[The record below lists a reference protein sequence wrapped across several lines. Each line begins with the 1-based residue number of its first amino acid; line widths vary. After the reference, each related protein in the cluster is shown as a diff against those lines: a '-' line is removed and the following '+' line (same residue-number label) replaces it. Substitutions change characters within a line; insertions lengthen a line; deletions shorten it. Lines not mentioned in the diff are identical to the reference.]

1 MRASISV
8 YGQRKLARRKVAQ
21 GRGNATSSR
30 FEMGYVAAF
39 SLLFC
44 LLYFAGRLQLFPW
57 AVLVIVVFCLMLHR
71 PSLPVLYSAFL
82 VGNEAASTLILIVWM
97 IGSREAKLGELRDVK
112 LDKVTLFLVLA
123 ILTVSLAQ
131 AWRAG
136 TVANTALSA
145 IYLCILGVLAFSCA
159 QAIEYGAL
167 LRCTRLFIVGE
178 FVVSMVICARV
189 GLAPGDAHYGTLF
202 NAHFFGIFCLVA
214 LILVV
219 RDRRRGEVS
228 AARAAVLMAMLGFMM
243 WDADAK
249 SALGAGIAC
258 VVVFLL
264 FWFVKPGAG
273 TITVFF
279 WTFLFFFVAAS
290 LAMSMPGAREVLT
303 SDSFPFSSFF
313 SEYVYDDGVQN
324 KFDYFMGTATQMTID
339 GHILYGYGLG
349 TYGSRFANM
358 LGYTYTYRDPSA
370 FNDLAAALFSSRMI
384 PEYIPFASAYS
395 AELHSVIQWLSAVL
409 TYPFSSVVAWIGETG
424 VLGVVTM
431 GIVLRKLNLGLTSQS
446 LVAMFI
452 GVCITD
458 MYFDRLQVIGLVI
471 MAVAGLE
478 SLRRTQVARA
488 SSTSIAR

>member
-1 MRASISV
+1 MGVSISL
-8 YGQRKLARRKVAQ
+8 YKQRKMTRLKAARGCSDEAS
-21 GRGNATSSR
+21 AR

-44 LLYFAGRLQLFPW
+44 LLYFIGRQQLFPW
-57 AVLVIVVFCLMLHR
+57 TVLVMDVFCLMLRR

-82 VGNEAASTLILIVWM
+82 VGNEAASALILIVWM
-97 IGSREAKLGELRDVK
+97 IGSSEAKLGELRDVK

-123 ILTVSLAQ
+123 ILTISLAQ

-136 TVANTALSA
+136 TVANTALSSV
-145 IYLCILGVLAFSCA
+145 YLCLVGVLAFSCA
-159 QAIEYGAL
+159 QAIEYDSL
-167 LRCTRLFIVGE
+167 LRCTRLFVVGE
-178 FVVSMVICARV
+178 FVVSLLICARV
-189 GLAPGDAHYGTLF
+189 GLTPGDAHYGTLF

-219 RDRRRGEVS
+219 CGLRRGEVS
-228 AARAAVLMAMLGFMM
+228 AARAVVLVAMLGFMM

-258 VVVFLL
+258 VAIFLL
-264 FWFVKPGAG
+264 FWVVRSGPG
-273 TITVFF
+273 TVAVFL
-279 WTFLFFFVAAS
+279 WTFIFLFVAAS
-290 LAMSMPGAREVLT
+290 LVMAMPGAREVLT
-303 SDSFPFSSFF
+303 ADGFPFSSFF

-324 KFDYFMGTATQMTID
+324 KFDYFMGTATQMTND

-424 VLGVVTM
+424 LLGVATM
-431 GIVLRKLNLGLTSQS
+431 GIVLRKLNLGLTSQM

-458 MYFDRLQVIGLVI
+458 LYFDRLQVIGLVI
-471 MAVAGLE
+471 MAIAGLE
-478 SLRRTQVARA
+478 SLRRSQAAKA
-488 SSTSIAR
+488 SSTSIAG